1 MWSTRKFKQHRV
13 LKLLRRSWKKQLQV
27 RSWSSEMEQIMHWN
41 FRLPESGVFF
51 FFSYCMHNRTVAYTL
66 VHMHIIICYYHTM
79 CILLALPVCVRCML
93 HRQTL
98 HYTVAIF
105 HKAWHKS
112 NFLHQNW
119 VYLWSTIILVYK
131 GVQLK
136 IQTLT
141 HWNLIICSMTALL
154 PVLLSISIF
163 LPPSSHCTFILT
175 RKNLASI

>member
-1 MWSTRKFKQHRV
+1 MIENSGEFVFFIVFVFNSQNAYVEYKEIQAAQGVKIAAKELEKAIAGEVMVFRNGTDNALKFQVARI
-13 LKLLRRSWKKQLQV
+13 RS
-27 RSWSSEMEQIMHWN
+27 
-41 FRLPESGVFF
+41 FF

-112 NFLHQNW
+112 NFLHQN
-119 VYLWSTIILVYK
+119 
-131 GVQLK
+131 
-136 IQTLT
+136 
-141 HWNLIICSMTALL
+141 
-154 PVLLSISIF
+154 
-163 LPPSSHCTFILT
+163 
-175 RKNLASI
+175 